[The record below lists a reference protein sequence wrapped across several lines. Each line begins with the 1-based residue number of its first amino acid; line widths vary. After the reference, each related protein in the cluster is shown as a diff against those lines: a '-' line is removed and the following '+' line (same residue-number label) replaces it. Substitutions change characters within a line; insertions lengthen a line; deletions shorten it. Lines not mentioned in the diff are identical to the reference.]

1 MIITQAN
8 LQDMDGV
15 FALLRAN
22 HVSNVPEEEKKN
34 GFVTTNLTVEQMT
47 ALIEKENGVTIAKDD
62 DGKVVAF
69 ALAASWEFWAEW
81 PLFAYMI
88 QELDKFECEGVT
100 LTKENSYQYGP
111 VCIDKN
117 VRGTG
122 VFEKVFF
129 ASLANYADKYP
140 YMATFINQ
148 INPRSYAA
156 HTRKALMTEAGT
168 FPFNNNNYYMMV
180 CPTTPPEKR

>member
-1 MIITQAN
+1 MIITQAT

-15 FALLRAN
+15 FAILRAN

-34 GFVTTNLTVEQMT
+34 GFVTTNLTEEQMK

-88 QELDKFECEGVT
+88 QELGNFTCEGVT
-100 LTKENSYQYGP
+100 LTTENCYQYGP
-111 VCIDKN
+111 VCIDKS

-156 HTRKALMTEAGT
+156 HTRKALMTEAGK
-168 FPFNNNNYYMMV
+168 FQFNNNNYYMMV
-180 CPTTPPEKR
+180 CPTTPVEKR

>member
-1 MIITQAN
+1 
-8 LQDMDGV
+8 
-15 FALLRAN
+15 
-22 HVSNVPEEEKKN
+22 
-34 GFVTTNLTVEQMT
+34 
-47 ALIEKENGVTIAKDD
+47 
-62 DGKVVAF
+62 
-69 ALAASWEFWAEW
+69 
-81 PLFAYMI
+81 MI
-88 QELDKFECEGVT
+88 QELEKFECEGVT
-100 LTKENSYQYGP
+100 LTKETSYQYGP
-111 VCIDKN
+111 VCIDKS

-168 FPFNNNNYYMMV
+168 FQFNNNNYYMMV